1 MRRGCLGTRF
11 PSHFKLLVQTLKDYS
26 CTLQCTTTD
35 WKKVFYFLQIFCHTP
50 DLFPVLWQKCLQIKK
65 DVLKR
70 KKVRQIEKKKKAFPF
85 KNKFNLKYHCKQMDI
100 IVRTPDYKCAAIA
113 ENCLCEDIMT
123 LMRPPLHYQC
133 AIC

>member
-1 MRRGCLGTRF
+1 MFRKQVSLSFQVACANSER
-11 PSHFKLLVQTLKDYS
+11 
-26 CTLQCTTTD
+26 LQLYTSMHNNRLE
-35 WKKVFYFLQIFCHTP
+35 KSILFSSKCHTP